1 MRQAVIHL
9 TVNLRGDVSVKR
21 KKYLLTVLLSA
32 CSPQSPELS
41 LVSRGGLI
49 RFGFS
54 LKRIPNLASARLST
68 MNSWKLVFNTH
79 YVGFS

>member
-1 MRQAVIHL
+1 MRQAVIRL
-9 TVNLRGDVSVKR
+9 TVNPRGDVSVKR

-32 CSPQSPELS
+32 CSPQSLELS
-41 LVSRGGLI
+41 PVSWERLI
-49 RFGFS
+49 GFGFS